1 LQFLEN
7 GDSGHESDNL
17 ECYSN
22 GSSDSETTDDE
33 IVPNVILSSIQPIP
47 STSATPPTAPR
58 GNSTAADWKWD
69 NISNN
74 PNTNACT
81 AMDEINAT
89 VLRCLG
95 QNPSELDVT
104 NKFMTTQFWEQVTI
118 ETYLYASKC

>member
-7 GDSGHESDNL
+7 GDSGHESDDL

-22 GSSDSETTDDE
+22 GSSDLETTDDE

-47 STSATPPTAPR
+47 STSATPPR

-74 PNTNACT
+74 PNINACT

-89 VLRCLG
+89 VRG
-95 QNPSELDVT
+95 VAI
-104 NKFMTTQFWEQVTI
+104 K
-118 ETYLYASKC
+118 